1 MNNKGK
7 WIIPFSEGYSNLQF
21 INNGYIQVRK
31 GSYFGIITINKI
43 DVISINRGYTYI
55 SDYDK
60 SKHTFAFTKKGYTG
74 ECDAQGREISV
85 TKLPPTANDI
95 KATGSYAS
103 AVELKNGSTKYW
115 KVNKGG
121 RYGLTD
127 AEGKIIIPAEMEAL
141 ESAGSGYLR
150 YKLNGFWGLMNYT
163 GKILIDTDRG
173 YTSIGD
179 FKTFN
184 KRFAYTMNGYKG
196 ECDATGRQISK
207 IKVDT
212 PPQQATASSST
223 SSSSSSSSSNSSS
236 TSNSGNKTTTVVVE
250 HHRDPV
256 PVHEWQQCPACYGSG
271 QCPYVQCGGSGW
283 YYIGDRRS
291 LCSRCHGSGKCTTCA
306 GRGCQNVTV
315 YR

>member
-1 MNNKGK
+1 MCA
-7 WIIPFSEGYSNLQF
+7 FSECSSLRSVVIPSSVRTIGNRAFGDCSNLQSIVIAGTAPF
-21 INNGYIQVRK
+21 DEDRFRGCNCPKLMISRMLTAPNNAEY
-31 GSYFGIITINKI
+31 SLITDANSDINKNRCGLKDSNGNWTIEMGKYKKITPLI
-43 DVISINRGYTYI
+43 DNFLIVQDAGKYGIVTYDGKEI
-55 SDYDK
+55 VPPELD
-60 SKHTFAFTKKGYTG
+60 AVGQCGKGYF
-74 ECDAQGREISV
+74 RF
-85 TKLPPTANDI
+85 
-95 KATGSYAS
+95 
-103 AVELKNGSTKYW
+103 
-115 KVNKGG
+115 
-121 RYGLTD
+121 
-127 AEGKIIIPAEMEAL
+127 KI
-141 ESAGSGYLR
+141 
-150 YKLNGFWGLMNYT
+150 NGFWGVMNYT

-184 KRFAYTMNGYKG
+184 KRFAYTMTGYKG

-256 PVHEWQQCPACYGSG
+256 PVQEWQQCPACYGSG
-271 QCPYVQCGGSGW
+271 QCPNVQCGGSGW

-306 GRGCQNVTV
+306 GRGGQNVTV